1 MRSSGPFGSLAA
13 LACAAAVVATVAGGS
28 GTARADGEADALLDR
43 MDRATSG
50 AANKVW
56 ICRMRSIGTDGEVRE
71 GRFLMLQ
78 NGGDKRLLRFLSPA
92 NMRNTAMLAL
102 GKGELYVYLPDD
114 KRVRR
119 LGTSALNQ
127 TFLGAD
133 FNAEDLGAVRL
144 KDEFEARIVQR
155 SGNETKIELR
165 PKHSSQWSRVVAVVG
180 EHDLIPRMEF
190 YDRSGKLARTWNRTY
205 ERQKSRYEAWVPSRM
220 LMVNELSKH
229 ATELLVEV
237 GDSDKPITDDIFS
250 LRALQRGD
258 DLRYAP

>member
-1 MRSSGPFGSLAA
+1 MRSSLAA
-13 LACAAAVVATVAGGS
+13 LAVAWLCAGGV
-28 GTARADGEADALLDR
+28 ARADADGTALLDR
-43 MDRATSG
+43 MDRAVSG
-50 AANKVW
+50 TANKVW
-56 ICRMRSIGTDGEVRE
+56 ICRLRSIATDGEVRE

-133 FNAEDLGAVRL
+133 FYAEDLGSVRL
-144 KDEFEARIVQR
+144 KDDFDATVVGK
-155 SGNETKIELR
+155 SGNELRVELV
-165 PKHSSQWSRVVAVVG
+165 PKHSSQWTRIVATVG
-180 EHDLIPRMEF
+180 EHDLVPRMEF
-190 YDRSGKLARTWNRTY
+190 YDRANKLVRTWTRTY

-220 LMVNELSKH
+220 LMVNEVTKH
-229 ATELLVEV
+229 ATELIVEV
-237 GDSDKPITDDIFS
+237 GDSDKPIDDGLFS

-258 DLRYAP
+258 DLKYAP